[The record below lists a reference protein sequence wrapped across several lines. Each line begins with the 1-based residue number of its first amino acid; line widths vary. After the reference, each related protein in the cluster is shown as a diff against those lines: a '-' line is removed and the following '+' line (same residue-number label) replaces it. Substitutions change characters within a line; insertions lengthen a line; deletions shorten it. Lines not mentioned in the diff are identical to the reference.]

1 MYFIQQITPRGETNT
16 ICTSDL
22 RKAVDEVKGMT
33 FLNSTAIIFTIDEHG
48 NEIILEDPA

>member
-33 FLNSTAIIFTIDEHG
+33 FGSSTAIIFTIDENGTEH
-48 NEIILEDPA
+48 ILDDY